1 MMIQMVKNRQNPEQM
16 MLQYLQ
22 QQAQQNPMGQN
33 LLSLAQAGNAA
44 DIEKIAR
51 NICAQRGIDF
61 DKEFASFLRKETG
74 LFLTAGSVYGK
85 GGEGFL
91 RMNVATSLS
100 NVKDACCRLL
110 KGVESYSLLKREK

>member
-1 MMIQMVKNRQNPEQM
+1 MMIQMVKNRQNPEQI

-61 DKEFASFLRKETG
+61 DKEFAAFKQSLG
-74 LFLTAGSVYGK
+74 L
-85 GGEGFL
+85 
-91 RMNVATSLS
+91 
-100 NVKDACCRLL
+100 
-110 KGVESYSLLKREK
+110 

>member
-51 NICAQRGIDF
+51 NICTQRGIDF
-61 DKEFASFLRKETG
+61 DKEFASFKQSLG
-74 LFLTAGSVYGK
+74 L
-85 GGEGFL
+85 
-91 RMNVATSLS
+91 
-100 NVKDACCRLL
+100 
-110 KGVESYSLLKREK
+110 

>member
-61 DKEFASFLRKETG
+61 DKEFAAFKQSLG
-74 LFLTAGSVYGK
+74 L
-85 GGEGFL
+85 
-91 RMNVATSLS
+91 
-100 NVKDACCRLL
+100 
-110 KGVESYSLLKREK
+110 

>member
-1 MMIQMVKNRQNPEQM
+1 MMIQMVKNKQNPEQM

-33 LLSLAQAGNAA
+33 LLSLAQSGNTA

-61 DKEFASFLRKETG
+61 DKEFTAFKKTLG
-74 LFLTAGSVYGK
+74 L
-85 GGEGFL
+85 
-91 RMNVATSLS
+91 
-100 NVKDACCRLL
+100 
-110 KGVESYSLLKREK
+110 

>member
-1 MMIQMVKNRQNPEQM
+1 MIQMVKNRQNPEQM

-61 DKEFASFLRKETG
+61 DKEFAAFKQSLG
-74 LFLTAGSVYGK
+74 L
-85 GGEGFL
+85 
-91 RMNVATSLS
+91 
-100 NVKDACCRLL
+100 
-110 KGVESYSLLKREK
+110 